1 MMHKKN
7 GKIQPVAEKTE
18 TINSGDI
25 PYVIFCLPFSF
36 TNIKK
41 SNTSLNTEFTV
52 SNSINITTI
61 ENDKTKGIV
70 MPENIDVDSF
80 VTSQNIVL
88 IASKSSN
95 VKTEKN
101 DNEISIIVPNTTKII
116 FIRITTDFYSNPKI
130 TDAVLLRQSLDF
142 SENSGDGG
150 AECEL
155 A

>member
-1 MMHKKN
+1 
-7 GKIQPVAEKTE
+7 
-18 TINSGDI
+18 
-25 PYVIFCLPFSF
+25 
-36 TNIKK
+36 
-41 SNTSLNTEFTV
+41 LNTEYTV

-88 IASKSSN
+88 ISSKSSN
-95 VKTEKN
+95 IKTEKN